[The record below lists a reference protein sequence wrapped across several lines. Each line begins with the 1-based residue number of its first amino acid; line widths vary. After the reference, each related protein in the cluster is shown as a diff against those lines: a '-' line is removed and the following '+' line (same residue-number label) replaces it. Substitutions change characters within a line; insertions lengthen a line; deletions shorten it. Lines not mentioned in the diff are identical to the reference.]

1 MIHDLC
7 PQTAHN
13 LVVSAKGAELDML
26 TCIKRN
32 KRKQYAYLHCPY
44 LAYRE
49 LGNHLLQVTNHLYI
63 FF

>member
-13 LVVSAKGAELDML
+13 LVVSAKGAELDMFI
-26 TCIKRN
+26 CIKRN

-44 LAYRE
+44 LAYR
-49 LGNHLLQVTNHLYI
+49 
-63 FF
+63 